1 MASNDKSVF
10 QVVQRLVLGI
20 WYRWDV
26 GWRAFKG
33 ISKFKSIPLKCKLSV
48 YYLVV

>member
-1 MASNDKSVF
+1 MASNDKIVF
-10 QVVQRLVLGI
+10 QVVQRLVLGS
-20 WYRWDV
+20 WYGCGM

-33 ISKFKSIPLKCKLSV
+33 ISEFKSIPLKCKLSV